1 MRRSAPADL
10 AVGAAGRRGRELAVE
25 LILPLI
31 ALAAA
36 TAAFWLT
43 PVDLVAADRFR
54 TPCCAWPIGERAPW
68 HQLYLYGIY
77 LGVALTAA
85 ALVALPLSYW
95 YPRRLHR
102 WRRPALFLVLVAAIG
117 PGLLVNG
124 LFKDHYGRP
133 RPREVQAL
141 GGTEPFRPVWV
152 PGPDPEAKS
161 FPCGHC
167 AMGFYLA
174 TPYLV
179 LRRRRRRLALAFA
192 AAGLAA
198 GGLLGVARMAA
209 GGHFL
214 SDVVWSGGIVWLV
227 AVALHRL
234 LRVDAA
240 LEAPDDPAL
249 HTRDARRARLATGL
263 AGGLL
268 AALLAFALLATPYF
282 SSGKAFRLTAAELAA
297 LPAPALELD
306 LGDAA
311 VEVRAGAE
319 LAATYDVQAF
329 GLPFS
334 RVSWAFRPT
343 PAAAALSIAQKGLFT
358 ERRTRVRLVLPAD
371 GARPVRVRI
380 GRGRLD
386 LDLAGF
392 APAVRLDVELEEGA
406 AQLRGADPAPGAVR
420 VRVHRGEVSRE

>member
-1 MRRSAPADL
+1 VPGEAQPPR
-10 AVGAAGRRGRELAVE
+10 RRGRRELLVELA
-25 LILPLI
+25 LPLA
-31 ALAAA
+31 ALLAA
-36 TAAFWLT
+36 TAVFWLT
-43 PVDLVAADRFR
+43 PLDLAAADRFR
-54 TPCCAWPIGERAPW
+54 TPCCAWPVAERPFW
-68 HQLYLYGIY
+68 HFLYLYGIF

-85 ALVALPLSYW
+85 ALVILPLSYW

-141 GGTEPFRPVWV
+141 GGTEPFRPVWL
-152 PGPDPEAKS
+152 PGPDPDAKS

-174 TPYLV
+174 TPYLI
-179 LRRRRRRLALAFA
+179 LRRRRRGLALAFA
-192 AAGLAA
+192 GAGLAA

-234 LRVDAA
+234 LGVDRA
-240 LEAPDDPAL
+240 LEAPDAPAHHARDP
-249 HTRDARRARLATGL
+249 RKARLVTGI

-282 SSGKAFRLTAAELAA
+282 SSGKTFTLGAAELAA
-297 LPAPALELD
+297 LRAPALELD

-311 VEVRAGAE
+311 VEVRAGE
-319 LAATYDVQAF
+319 GLAAAYDVQAF

-334 RVSWAFRPT
+334 RVGWAFRQGPE
-343 PAAAALSIAQKGLFT
+343 AAVLSIAQRGLFT
-358 ERRTRVRLVLPAD
+358 ERRTQIRLVLPAA
-371 GARPVRVRI
+371 GPRPVRLRL
-380 GRGRLD
+380 GRGRLA

-392 APAVRLDVELEEGA
+392 SPAARLDVEVEEGEA
-406 AQLRGADPAPGAVR
+406 HLTGAEPAPGAVR
-420 VRVHRGEVSRE
+420 VRVHRGVVSRE